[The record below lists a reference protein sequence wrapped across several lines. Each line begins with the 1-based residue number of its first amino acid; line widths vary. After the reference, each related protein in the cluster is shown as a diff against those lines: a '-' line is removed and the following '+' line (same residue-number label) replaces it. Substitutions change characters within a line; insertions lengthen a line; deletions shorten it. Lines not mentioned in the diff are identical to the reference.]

1 MADIAGYIT
10 EDLKCT
16 SMLTDSL
23 KNIALEARETVISQ
37 LATIRELEEEHQV
50 SSAQLQKLMENIG
63 TRSETATRMH
73 KYLTEL
79 EEEDRQI
86 AKLLSVIKYQVNTY
100 YGHSYLLLNKRPF
113 AVPRNVDRVSSVSLR
128 NGCTVSLCVGDQQI
142 L

>member
-16 SMLTDSL
+16 NMLTDGL

-50 SSAQLQKLMENIG
+50 SSAQLQRLMENIG
-63 TRSETATRMH
+63 TRSETAASMH

-86 AKLLSVIKYQVNTY
+86 AKLLSAIKYQVNTY
-100 YGHSYLLLNKRPF
+100 YGCIYLYWVRGHLLCHGT
-113 AVPRNVDRVSSVSLR
+113 STESVR
-128 NGCTVSLCVGDQQI
+128 YLCVTVAQ
-142 L
+142 LTSV

>member
-16 SMLTDSL
+16 SMLTDGL

-50 SSAQLQKLMENIG
+50 SSAQLQRLMENIG
-63 TRSETATRMH
+63 TRSETAASMH

-86 AKLLSVIKYQVNTY
+86 AKLLSAIKYQVNTY
-100 YGHSYLLLNKRPF
+100 YGCIYLLLGKRPL
-113 AVPRNVDRVSSVSLR
+113 AMPWDVDRVSPVSLR
-128 NGCTVSLCVGDQQI
+128 NSCTVGLCVGNQ
-142 L
+142 